1 MYDMYIKRILFIFFF
16 SIVASAESSNDCSG
30 FVSGLDYS
38 GDTFYGMCSDTG
50 YPEWGEW
57 YFSGSD
63 DSYSGFFHD
72 DGRFWIGTYYWEN
85 EDYRS
90 GEYFKDIRIKNEYRY
105 NYFGKYTFTNSN
117 NSFVGYMYQGN
128 LNGFGAYFWEKDYSG
143 KNRTSE
149 VGIFTHNEDDGVF
162 LNGYGARTIDDQNS
176 TRTTV
181 GFWQDGR
188 IANGDFYIEDES
200 ENVEKYSSRNG
211 TAYGPYTMNSSD
223 YSRYNNIV
231 NFISNGL
238 DDITSQMNQIDDQIN
253 KYNDVSSQY
262 IASYESEGKNEI
274 IDDELVK
281 STQELLVEL
290 GYSIGEIDGIL
301 GEKTRSA
308 IKAFEFKLEA
318 EMTGV
323 PTENLLVALQL
334 AIQSQKATNTQSI
347 DRDPVLI
354 ATGTGFYINNK
365 NIVTNNHVIE
375 NCTYQTDSNNNELNL
390 LVADV
395 VNDLALLEGPVRN
408 NSLNISPNP
417 PLLGEKVYV
426 SGFPFNSGLKSFMIT
441 SGNVSSLTGLGK
453 NFSEFS
459 HTAPSQPG
467 NSGGP
472 IVNEYGSLVGVLV
485 SVVDAANFLRAD
497 IETGEIEG
505 DLPQNINF
513 GIKNTVL
520 KSLLADNNIKISER
534 NSYFSISQKRIA
546 EISKSASVLIRCYG
560 YFE

>member
-1 MYDMYIKRILFIFFF
+1 MCLKRILFILFF
-16 SIVASAESSNDCSG
+16 SIVASAESRNDCSG

-38 GDTFYGMCSDTG
+38 GDTFYGKCFDTG

-57 YFSGSD
+57 YFNGSD

-72 DGRFWIGTYYWEN
+72 DGRIWIGTYYWEN

-90 GEYFKDIRIKNEYRY
+90 GESFKDVRIKNEYRY
-105 NYFGKYTFTNSN
+105 NYFGRYTFTNSN
-117 NSFVGYMYQGN
+117 NSFIGYMYQGN

-162 LNGYGARTIDDQNS
+162 LNGYGARTLDDQNIII
-176 TRTTV
+176 
-181 GFWQDGR
+181 GFWQGGR

-211 TAYGPYTMNSSD
+211 KAYGPYTMNSSD

-231 NFISNGL
+231 DYLSNGL
-238 DDITSQMNQIDDQIN
+238 DDITSLMNQIDDQIN

-308 IKAFEFKLEA
+308 IKAFEFQVET

-354 ATGTGFYINNK
+354 ATGTGFYVNKK
-365 NIVTNNHVIE
+365 NIVSNNHVIE
-375 NCTYQTDSNNNELNL
+375 NCIYQTDSNNNELNL
-390 LVADV
+390 VVADV

-426 SGFPFNSGLKSFMIT
+426 SGFPFNSDLKSFMIT

-472 IVNEYGSLVGVLV
+472 IVNEYGSLVGVLIGGV
-485 SVVDAANFLRAD
+485 NAANFLKAD
-497 IETGEIEG
+497 IDTGEVEG

-520 KSLLADNNIKISER
+520 KSLLADNNITISER
-534 NSYFSISQKRIA
+534 NPYFSKSQKDIA

-560 YFE
+560 YYE